1 MPLQLLV
8 GGGWD
13 ILHSLVGSNEW
24 FMAQPAIS
32 VSDSRA
38 ILLLCLHVFLC
49 VFMCWEDELVGD

>member
-38 ILLLCLHVFLC
+38 ILLLCLHVFFYVSSC
-49 VFMCWEDELVGD
+49 AGKMNW